1 MALRHLSLRDFVIV
15 KQLELDFSA
24 GFTALTGETG
34 AGKSILLDAV
44 QLALGA
50 RADALSVRE
59 GASRCEV
66 AAEFDTPAPL
76 AAWLQD
82 AGFEPEATLLLRR
95 TVDAGGKSRAWING
109 SAATAAQ
116 LREAAAWL
124 VDIHGQHAWQSL
136 TRPAATRALL
146 DAYARLDTAPL
157 AAAWHAWRAAA
168 RQLDEARAA
177 QETLAQERERLQ
189 WQIGELEKLAP
200 GEGEWAELNQRH
212 ERLAHAQ
219 ALIDAAQT
227 AREALQGDSDSGGSN
242 ALAAL
247 EQAQAALQAQSHIE
261 PDFAPLAEL
270 LEAAIAQAGD
280 VAHSLSGW
288 LARAET
294 DPEAL
299 REVDE
304 RLSQWLSLA
313 RRWRRTP
320 EELPATLAAWQAEL
334 ARLDSAAD
342 LAALQA
348 RAEAA
353 RAAWLQEA
361 RRASAARA
369 AAAPRLAE
377 AVTQAMQRLGM
388 PGGRFVIE
396 LPPLAP
402 GEAAAHGLEN
412 VAFLVAAHAGVSPRP
427 LEKVASGGELSR
439 LALAIAVTT
448 SRLGSVPTLVFDEV
462 DSGVGGAVAV
472 TVGQLL
478 RQLGAD
484 RQVLCVTHLAQVAAC
499 AHQQLVVSKQSSA
512 EGTSSRVQAA
522 EGDARDAEIARMLG
536 GDPQSAATL
545 AHAREMLAAGQ
556 APAAAELAA
565 PEAGGAR
572 KTARARKG
580 RAEGGAADRVADDTA

>member
-15 KQLELDFSA
+15 EQLELDLQT

-34 AGKSILLDAV
+34 AGKSILLDAL

-50 RADALSVRE
+50 RADALVVRE

-76 AAWLQD
+76 AAWLQE
-82 AGFEPEATLLLRR
+82 AGFDAAATLLLRR
-95 TVDAGGKSRAWING
+95 AVDTSGKSRAWING

-116 LREAAAWL
+116 LREAAEWL

-168 RQLDEARAA
+168 RQLDEAHAA

-200 GEGEWAELNQRH
+200 GEGEWPELNQRH

-219 ALIDAAQT
+219 TLIDAAHT
-227 AREALQGDSDSGGSN
+227 AREALRGESSSEHGGENSAASG
-242 ALAAL
+242 LAAL
-247 EQAQAALQAQSHIE
+247 EQALAALQAQSHIE
-261 PDFAPLAEL
+261 PDFAPLADV
-270 LEAAIAQAGD
+270 LEAAIAQVGD
-280 VAHSLSGW
+280 VTHSLNHW

-294 DPEAL
+294 DPQAL
-299 REVDE
+299 QEVDE
-304 RLSQWLSLA
+304 RMGLWLSLA
-313 RRWRRTP
+313 RRYRRPP
-320 EELPATLAAWQAEL
+320 EELPATLAAWQREL
-334 ARLDSAAD
+334 ARLDSAANLD
-342 LAALQA
+342 ALQE
-348 RAEAA
+348 RAQAA
-353 RAAWLQEA
+353 RAAYMQEA
-361 RRASAARA
+361 RRASATRA
-369 AAAPRLAE
+369 QAAPRLAE

-388 PGGRFVIE
+388 PGGRFAIE
-396 LPPLAP
+396 LPAIAP
-402 GEAAAHGLEN
+402 EEAAAHGLEN

-448 SRLGSVPTLVFDEV
+448 SQLGSVGTLVFDEV
-462 DSGVGGAVAV
+462 DSGVRGAVAD
-472 TVGQLL
+472 TDGQLL
-478 RQLGAD
+478 RRLGAY

-499 AHQQLVVSKQSSA
+499 ANHHLVVSKQSSA
-512 EGTSSRVQAA
+512 QGTTSSVRPAT
-522 EGDARDAEIARMLG
+522 GPHRTAEIARMLG
-536 GDPQSAATL
+536 GSPESATTL
-545 AHAREMLAAGQ
+545 AHAQEMLT
-556 APAAAELAA
+556 AAEAA
-565 PEAGGAR
+565 TPARESPTASATKSGAR
-572 KTARARKG
+572 K
-580 RAEGGAADRVADDTA
+580 GASKRPQSLE

>member
-1 MALRHLSLRDFVIV
+1 M
-15 KQLELDFSA
+15 
-24 GFTALTGETG
+24 
-34 AGKSILLDAV
+34 
-44 QLALGA
+44 
-50 RADALSVRE
+50 
-59 GASRCEV
+59 
-66 AAEFDTPAPL
+66 
-76 AAWLQD
+76 
-82 AGFEPEATLLLRR
+82 
-95 TVDAGGKSRAWING
+95 
-109 SAATAAQ
+109 
-116 LREAAAWL
+116 
-124 VDIHGQHAWQSL
+124 
-136 TRPAATRALL
+136 
-146 DAYARLDTAPL
+146 
-157 AAAWHAWRAAA
+157 
-168 RQLDEARAA
+168 
-177 QETLAQERERLQ
+177 
-189 WQIGELEKLAP
+189 
-200 GEGEWAELNQRH
+200 
-212 ERLAHAQ
+212 
-219 ALIDAAQT
+219 
-227 AREALQGDSDSGGSN
+227 
-242 ALAAL
+242 
-247 EQAQAALQAQSHIE
+247 
-261 PDFAPLAEL
+261 
-270 LEAAIAQAGD
+270 
-280 VAHSLSGW
+280 
-288 LARAET
+288 
-294 DPEAL
+294 
-299 REVDE
+299 
-304 RLSQWLSLA
+304 A
-313 RRWRRTP
+313 RRWRRP
-320 EELPATLAAWQAEL
+320 PQELPATLAAWQAEL

-369 AAAPRLAE
+369 AAAPRLAQ

-402 GEAAAHGLEN
+402 EEAAAHGLEN

-499 AHQQLVVSKQSSA
+499 AHQQLVVSKQSGA
-512 EGTSSRVQAA
+512 EGASSRVQAA

-580 RAEGGAADRVADDTA
+580 RAEGGAADRVADDAA